1 MKCKRVF
8 LKKLDLEEENTVAGT
23 YKPYA
28 KGNKVYRLGKI
39 KRGRGIFTS
48 VSKALGE
55 PLAKFFL
62 GILKTRQKNSYVMGK
77 LDMTKRVTLPS
88 GRTFLAR
95 YKRVSRS
102 QLLVNVVLKRTYR

>member
-28 KGNKVYRLGKI
+28 KGNKVYLTGKI

-55 PLAKFFL
+55 PLAKIFF
-62 GILKTRQKNSYVMGK
+62 GYFKNE
-77 LDMTKRVTLPS
+77 TK
-88 GRTFLAR
+88 
-95 YKRVSRS
+95 K
-102 QLLVNVVLKRTYR
+102 